1 MARFLPKL
9 NAVRAF
15 ESAGR
20 HGSFSRAAAEL
31 NVSHAAI
38 SRHVRGL
45 EADLGVQLFK
55 VIARGVELTDAG
67 RLYLSKVEP
76 ALDEISAASEVLRE
90 RDDASISVTCE
101 PTFAG
106 KWLMP
111 NLGHFKRAYPD
122 VSVRL
127 ESAPKLADIRN
138 FEFDIAVRYCRALP
152 PGLEADLISD
162 SPMFPFAAPGFPEV
176 EHPNDLLG
184 QTLLNEDDGQLWS
197 SWFARAGI
205 VDPVPPGRHEN
216 YTWLLA
222 IEGALSG
229 QGVVLLSEEL
239 AQSDVAAGRLKKLY
253 PIGLELGSYRLVY
266 RTDVGR
272 RKTVRAFRTWILD
285 MTSGFRAV

>member
-1 MARFLPKL
+1 MTKLPCRCDEEYRQPGLDLQTPLFHTTCQEKSQVFMARFLPKL

-138 FEFDIAVRYCRALP
+138 FEFDIAVRYCRAP
-152 PGLEADLISD
+152 A
-162 SPMFPFAAPGFPEV
+162 
-176 EHPNDLLG
+176 
-184 QTLLNEDDGQLWS
+184 T
-197 SWFARAGI
+197 RA
-205 VDPVPPGRHEN
+205 
-216 YTWLLA
+216 
-222 IEGALSG
+222 
-229 QGVVLLSEEL
+229 
-239 AQSDVAAGRLKKLY
+239 
-253 PIGLELGSYRLVY
+253 
-266 RTDVGR
+266 
-272 RKTVRAFRTWILD
+272 
-285 MTSGFRAV
+285 